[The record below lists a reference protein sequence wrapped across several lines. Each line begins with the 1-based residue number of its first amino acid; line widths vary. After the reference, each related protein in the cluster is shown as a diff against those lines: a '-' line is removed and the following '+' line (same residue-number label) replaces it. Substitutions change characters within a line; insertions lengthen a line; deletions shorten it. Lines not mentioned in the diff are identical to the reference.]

1 MPLIYIQVRAP
12 KIDAAEKFLGF
23 AVSFHSA
30 KAKLQFVILKQNSRG
45 I

>member
-1 MPLIYIQVRAP
+1 M
-12 KIDAAEKFLGF
+12 KKFLDF

-30 KAKLQFVILKQNSRG
+30 KEKLQFVILKQNSRG